1 MSVRFWFHLHQYHRR
16 WRWWLQCTI
25 FFRMAWKHTHFLFGW
40 DLTRLPKAD
49 LHVSWLG
56 NQSRP
61 NPHWRWIPKM
71 EPYGT
76 SNVGLSFGFMT
87 GLFPWQSV
95 KQTYWTF
102 EHDVFMFPRSPDT
115 RSRYQGIIVWH
126 AMHIRSF
133 RDWPIFITTRSS
145 TGTWLQ
151 GGNWLCHCACW
162 AVPQCQPQANQDT
175 LAEIHVNP
183 FLQVA
188 FLYHRLP

>member
-1 MSVRFWFHLHQYHRR
+1 MSVRFWFHLHQYHRW

-102 EHDVFMFPRSPDT
+102 EHDVFMFPQIARHQIAIP
-115 RSRYQGIIVWH
+115 
-126 AMHIRSF
+126 
-133 RDWPIFITTRSS
+133 RD
-145 TGTWLQ
+145 
-151 GGNWLCHCACW
+151 
-162 AVPQCQPQANQDT
+162 
-175 LAEIHVNP
+175 
-183 FLQVA
+183 
-188 FLYHRLP
+188 HRLARYAYQIFSGLAYLHYHKIVHRDMAAGWELIVPLCMLGGTTMPTSGKPRYFSGNPCKSMSSSCFLIP